1 MKNSSVV
8 NGRLHEQISLGLI
21 ASSGQAYFSENSSLI
36 ITSQNDI
43 DEHLDTYEIDKDEIF
58 AMFIG
63 KVVEQGWFSQWHTKL
78 KERKIYPDFCRRNQL
93 FELKSQNKQG
103 SVRNKIYKNLIDFQ
117 SFDKESY
124 IVYHG
129 KAFDK
134 KFLKEINESQESL
147 KNPNK
152 TKVLSFNQ
160 FVNEHIGLTEKF
172 SGRKVSIAI
181 DTQLTHQMRK
191 KHHKLENYIA
201 RVIFDTDTKEV
212 IKTFQTLPVWQCKGV
227 FDGFDNNVFFKKQVF
242 EFDE

>member
-21 ASSGQAYFSENSSLI
+21 ASSGQAYFSENSSLT
-36 ITSQNDI
+36 ITSWNDI
-43 DEHLDTYEIDKDEIF
+43 EEHLDTYNIDENEILD
-58 AMFIG
+58 MFLE
-63 KVVEQGWFSQWHTKL
+63 KVVEKGWFSQWHSKIQ
-78 KERKIYPDFCRRNQL
+78 ERKIYPDFIQKNKF
-93 FELKSQNKQG
+93 FELKSQSKQG

-134 KFLKEINESQESL
+134 NFINEINESQQYL
-147 KNPNK
+147 KSPNK

-160 FVNEHIGLTEKF
+160 FVSEHIGLTENF

-181 DTQLTHQMRK
+181 DTQLTTQMRK
-191 KHHKLENYIA
+191 KHYKLDNYTA

-212 IKTFQTLPVWQCKGV
+212 IKTFQTLPVWQRKG
-227 FDGFDNNVFFKKQVF
+227 FCDGFDDNAFFKKQVF
-242 EFDE
+242 EFDK